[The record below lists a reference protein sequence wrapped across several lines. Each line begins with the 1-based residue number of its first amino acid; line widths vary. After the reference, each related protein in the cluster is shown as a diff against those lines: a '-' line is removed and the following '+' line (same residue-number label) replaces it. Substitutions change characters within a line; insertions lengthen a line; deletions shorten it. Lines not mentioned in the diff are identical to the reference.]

1 MIAMN
6 GWTTLGT
13 VGPPPPDNNIYIC
26 FAVKIYVF
34 LSGNLIKGGD
44 IVLKFLFK
52 MMLSYRRKRIL

>member
-13 VGPPPPDNNIYIC
+13 VGPPPPDN
-26 FAVKIYVF
+26 KIYVL
-34 LSGNLIKGGD
+34 LSRNLIKGGD
-44 IVLKFLFK
+44 NVLKFLFK